1 MNKFFSRYGKKNK
14 YNAVRSTCR
23 LGHDHRSRLESEYC
37 FQLEIREKSGEIKFF
52 VFERR
57 FRLKVKGKHICDI
70 LPDFFIKYAD
80 GRREIHECKGAV
92 IQPWPIKWALLQ
104 ALYPKF
110 NYAVIK

>member
-37 FQLEIREKSGEIKFF
+37 FQLELEQRAGNVKSFQFEK
-52 VFERR
+52 R
-57 FRLKVKGKHICDI
+57 FHLKVKGKHICDV

-80 GRREIHECKGAV
+80 GRTEIHECKGAI
-92 IQPWPIKWALLQ
+92 IQPWPTKWRLMQ
-104 ALYPKF
+104 ACFPQY
-110 NYAVIK
+110 NYVVV